1 MDAVVRE
8 MVVADATRAEPAR
21 QSVCGDEVRIERTQ
35 AASLA
40 LLAARVRAEREAAAR
55 AVAGG
60 TR

>member
-21 QSVCGDEVRIERTQ
+21 QSVGVDEVRIERTQ

-40 LLAARVRAEREAAAR
+40 LLAARVRAEREAASR
-55 AVAGG
+55 AAG
-60 TR
+60 RAS